1 MTTWIEACAVDD
13 VDTEDVTRFDH
24 RDRSF
29 AIYRSPDNGFY
40 ATDGY
45 CTHER
50 THLADGLVL
59 GDIIECPLHNGRFD
73 YRSGRARGA
82 PVCVDLVTYP
92 VKVEGGRVFVGLE

>member
-29 AIYRSPDNGFY
+29 AIYRSPENAFY

-50 THLADGLVL
+50 AHLADGLVL

>member
-1 MTTWIEACAVDD
+1 MTTWIEACAVGD
-13 VDTEDVTRFDH
+13 VDAEHVTGLDR
-24 RDRSF
+24 RDRSQ
-29 AIYRSPDNGFY
+29 AIFRSPENAFY

-50 THLADGLVL
+50 NHLADGLVL
-59 GDIIECPLHNGRFD
+59 GDTIECPLHNGRFD